1 MSQHLKNRMASALV
15 ALRTKQLSVKALL
28 VDYLI
33 KQIEEHE
40 VKKDVAPWLESMNQQ
55 YGQWLPES
63 VEKAIVESS
72 SQGLLGRLF
81 SPEKIEG
88 STVDAYRHEVT
99 EALLNASPE
108 GFKPISSLIFTFIT
122 ELGSNPL
129 KKAEDSPTDIDRIES
144 PFDVHTQW
152 HEWWM
157 DTIALYFALRH
168 AIASLQSSIEM
179 LSGDIYV
186 SSKKSI
192 TINNRR
198 FDRDDDDFE
207 DWFWLYLLYSETFD
221 YSPHSYDSYAV
232 YEELSDDLR
241 ALEPEVTVYDDEQ
254 RRFSHDAE
262 PYSSD
267 DSPILGGSGDGD
279 VGIAA
284 AAAIASG
291 GDLGSFS

>member
-40 VKKDVAPWLESMNQQ
+40 VKKDVAPWLESINQQ

-72 SQGLLGRLF
+72 SQGFLGRLF

-99 EALLNASPE
+99 EALLNASSE

>member
-72 SQGLLGRLF
+72 SQGFLGRLF

-99 EALLNASPE
+99 EALLNASSE

-279 VGIAA
+279 VGVAA

>member
-1 MSQHLKNRMASALV
+1 MASALV

-99 EALLNASPE
+99 EALLNASSE

-241 ALEPEVTVYDDEQ
+241 VLEPEVTVYDDEQ

>member
-99 EALLNASPE
+99 EALLNASSE

>member
-15 ALRTKQLSVKALL
+15 ALRTKQLSVQALL

-33 KQIEEHE
+33 KQIEEHKE
-40 VKKDVAPWLESMNQQ
+40 KKAIAPWLEDINQQ

-63 VEKAIVESS
+63 MEKAIIESS
-72 SQGLLGRLF
+72 EESFLGRLL
-81 SPEKIEG
+81 SSGKIEG
-88 STVDAYRHEVT
+88 SVVDTYRHAAT
-99 EALLNASPE
+99 EALLNASSE
-108 GFKPISSLIFTFIT
+108 GFSPISSLVFTFID
-122 ELGSNPL
+122 ELVRNPL
-129 KKAEDSPTDIDRIES
+129 KKAEDLSSELDRVES

-168 AIASLQSSIEM
+168 AIGSLQSSIEK
-179 LSGDIYV
+179 LSGDIHV

-207 DWFWLYLLYSETFD
+207 DWFWLYLIYSDTLD
-221 YSPHSYDSYAV
+221 YSPYSYDSYAV

-241 ALEPEVTVYDDEQ
+241 TLEPEMIVYDDEH
-254 RRFSHDAE
+254 RRFSADAE
-262 PYSSD
+262 PYNSD
-267 DSPILGGSGDGD
+267 DSPTLGGSD
-279 VGIAA
+279 VGVAA

>member
-99 EALLNASPE
+99 EALLNASSE

-279 VGIAA
+279 VGVAA

>member
-72 SQGLLGRLF
+72 SQGFLGRLF

-99 EALLNASPE
+99 EALLNASSE

>member
-1 MSQHLKNRMASALV
+1 MASALV

-99 EALLNASPE
+99 EALLNASSE

-241 ALEPEVTVYDDEQ
+241 VLEPEVTVYDDEQ

-279 VGIAA
+279 VGVAA

>member
-15 ALRTKQLSVKALL
+15 ALRTKQLSVQALL

-33 KQIEEHE
+33 KQIDEHDK
-40 VKKDVAPWLESMNQQ
+40 KKDVVPWLKDINQQ
-55 YGQWLPES
+55 YGQWLPEG
-63 VEKAIVESS
+63 VEKAIIESS
-72 SQGLLGRLF
+72 EEGFLSSLF
-81 SPEKIEG
+81 SSGKIEG
-88 STVDAYRHEVT
+88 DTVNSYRHAVSDS
-99 EALLNASPE
+99 LSNATSE
-108 GFKPISSLIFTFIT
+108 GFSPISSSIFTFVD
-122 ELGSNPL
+122 ELGRNPL
-129 KKAEDSPTDIDRIES
+129 KKAEDSPSDLDRAES
-144 PFDVHTQW
+144 PFDVHTHW

-168 AIASLQSSIEM
+168 AIGSLQISIEK
-179 LSGDIYV
+179 LSGDIHV

-241 ALEPEVTVYDDEQ
+241 VLEPEVTVYDDEQ

-279 VGIAA
+279 VGVAA

>member
-99 EALLNASPE
+99 EALLNASSE

-241 ALEPEVTVYDDEQ
+241 VLEPEVTVYDDEQ

>member
-1 MSQHLKNRMASALV
+1 MASALV

-168 AIASLQSSIEM
+168 AIASLQSSIET
-179 LSGDIYV
+179 LSGDVYV

-207 DWFWLYLLYSETFD
+207 DWFWLYLLYSDTFD

-232 YEELSDDLR
+232 YEELSDDLH

-254 RRFSHDAE
+254 RRFSHDAA

-267 DSPILGGSGDGD
+267 DSPTLDGSDDGD
-279 VGIAA
+279 VGVAA

>member
-1 MSQHLKNRMASALV
+1 MASALV

-72 SQGLLGRLF
+72 SQGFLGRLF

-99 EALLNASPE
+99 EALLNASSE

-207 DWFWLYLLYSETFD
+207 ETFD

-241 ALEPEVTVYDDEQ
+241 VLEPEVTVYDDEQ

-279 VGIAA
+279 VGVAA

>member
-279 VGIAA
+279 AGVAA

>member
-1 MSQHLKNRMASALV
+1 MASALV

-99 EALLNASPE
+99 EALLNASSE

>member
-108 GFKPISSLIFTFIT
+108 GFKPISMK
-122 ELGSNPL
+122 NPC
-129 KKAEDSPTDIDRIES
+129 
-144 PFDVHTQW
+144 
-152 HEWWM
+152 
-157 DTIALYFALRH
+157 
-168 AIASLQSSIEM
+168 
-179 LSGDIYV
+179 
-186 SSKKSI
+186 
-192 TINNRR
+192 
-198 FDRDDDDFE
+198 
-207 DWFWLYLLYSETFD
+207 
-221 YSPHSYDSYAV
+221 
-232 YEELSDDLR
+232 
-241 ALEPEVTVYDDEQ
+241 
-254 RRFSHDAE
+254 
-262 PYSSD
+262 
-267 DSPILGGSGDGD
+267 
-279 VGIAA
+279 
-284 AAAIASG
+284 
-291 GDLGSFS
+291 